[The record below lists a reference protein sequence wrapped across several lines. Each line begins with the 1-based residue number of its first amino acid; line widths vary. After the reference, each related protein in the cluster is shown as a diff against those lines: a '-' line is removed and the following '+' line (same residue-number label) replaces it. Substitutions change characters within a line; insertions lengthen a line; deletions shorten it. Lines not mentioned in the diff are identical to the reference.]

1 MLNLD
6 HKEVEKTI
14 AAFGPRQ
21 EQAQELVGIGNA
33 AQAEMRETTSSEKI
47 ERAMTETQD
56 IMTSALQFAQGE
68 REKGVDELMH
78 TQFNLEGD
86 LKVAAKDVKDSLGA
100 IGSSSEGDLQNLVA
114 PIFHAEECF

>member
-1 MLNLD
+1 MTDVLARLR
-6 HKEVEKTI
+6 
-14 AAFGPRQ
+14 G
-21 EQAQELVGIGNA
+21 
-33 AQAEMRETTSSEKI
+33 
-47 ERAMTETQD
+47 ERRVTRRGAETQD

-114 PIFHAEECF
+114 PILYAEECF